1 MIIISIRN
9 HEIIIKKKRKKKEC
23 FNMIYHPS
31 ITDNKIGVPPDET
44 NKEFLLMFGMKYY
57 FILIKLFFF
66 PPPSLCTAKT
76 DMITMNITIKVVN
89 FDTLS

>member
-1 MIIISIRN
+1 
-9 HEIIIKKKRKKKEC
+9 
-23 FNMIYHPS
+23 MIYHPG
-31 ITDNKIGVPPDET
+31 ITVNKSGVPPDET
-44 NKEFLLMFGMKYY
+44 NKELLLMFGMKYD